1 MMILNFMNHTL
12 GLWFVYRIAMWL
24 KGAAAPLKAAG
35 GWKLW
40 LAYLFIALAYLL
52 DMAYTLIVGTILFLD
67 PPRELTFTARL
78 KRYRR
83 GGGYA
88 VFQLRLADWFCE
100 KLLNPYDPSGK
111 HC

>member
-1 MMILNFMNHTL
+1 MTILNYTL
-12 GLWFVYRIAMWL
+12 GLWFVYRVAMQL
-24 KGAAAPLKAAG
+24 KRGAARLKAAG
-35 GWKLW
+35 GWKLA

-52 DMAYTLIVGTILFLD
+52 DLAYTLTVGTLLFLD

-100 KLLNPYDPSGK
+100 TLLNPYDPSGK

>member
-1 MMILNFMNHTL
+1 MILIHTF
-12 GLWFVYRIAMWL
+12 GLWFIYRAAMWL
-24 KGAAAPLKAAG
+24 KRLAADLRRRGGLALLLAG
-35 GWKLW
+35 
-40 LAYLFIALAYLL
+40 LFVALAYLL
-52 DMAYTLIVGTILFLD
+52 DTAYQLTWGTLMFLD

-100 KLLNPYDPSGK
+100 TLLNPYDPSGK